1 MKKRI
6 LCILL
11 SVCMLLCYAP
21 TVAFADTVELMN
33 ALANAEELL
42 LPSCFDY
49 ELGGA
54 ENSVLYSFD
63 GSLFYA
69 VMGKTE
75 LNKGDNV
82 LISFNG
88 KDEYVDTNLYIF
100 KDGETGI
107 EKVKYVDNDN
117 GYDNGEIFMF
127 SVEET
132 GIYYIVLAG
141 YGDDDVGMCHAE
153 ISLESPED
161 INDVIEAAE
170 EITLPAQFDYDLG
183 SDNIINDSGY
193 YYYAKAVKTT
203 LEANDI
209 INIQFAS
216 KTESVDTKVYI
227 YYQNPVDLSF
237 TNVFS
242 NDNDLL
248 NKKGENAYFSATN
261 TGTYYIVL
269 RGHCA
274 LDTGLC
280 HVEISIKT
288 GKCVTL
294 DFTQET
300 VPVPGEGDLWSWD
313 ADTKTL
319 TLKDGF
325 EIIGIDDDAI
335 TLPEGATVS
344 VEGKAEILSVFN
356 SCIYATGSV
365 CIKGNGTETSFIKCF
380 NADDYDGIYVNGGI
394 CIENCSL
401 QIATGDDGI
410 YAKKGISVENCDL
423 RINANSEGLYARS
436 GEIKITDSVVN
447 IISESE
453 SIFCSNDDY
462 LYPSLSP
469 SEDPIVP
476 SPSPSE
482 DPIAPSPSPS
492 EDLIVPTPSP
502 SEDLVIQSQ
511 PDAVTISDVNA
522 PIYGDES
529 SDGDASVA
537 YKIIIKN
544 STLVLVSGDEA
555 IQSYYGDVE
564 ITDCIIDIDTTSD
577 EEGIDVSGGNIIIN
591 GARLIIKAKENALE
605 ANTVKLSDVV
615 FDLHTFGSY
624 DLIDIDDAT
633 GFSLPGTFRLYS
645 KSGDMLYEGEWKDE
659 LLNENNCLYVGET
672 QVYRAVT
679 VHTHTYDST
688 WTTDGGNHW
697 HECTNKW
704 CPDENKGIK
713 DKAPHGAED
722 DGDCTT
728 AVICECGYVITEAS
742 NGHEFGEWQPNGGNQ
757 EKRTCLH
764 DGCKAFETRSIQP
777 DTGDNSNIV
786 LLFAMLIGSFGILS
800 AVTAYK
806 KRRYSVK

>member
-21 TVAFADTVELMN
+21 TVAFADTVELMD

-42 LPSCFDY
+42 LPASFDY
-49 ELGGA
+49 ELGRA
-54 ENSVLYSFD
+54 ENSVLYNING
-63 GSLFYA
+63 GSFYA

-75 LNKGDNV
+75 FNKGDNV

-88 KDEYVDTNLYIF
+88 KDESVDTSLYIF

-107 EKVKYVDNDN
+107 EEVKYVDNDN
-117 GYDNGEIFMF
+117 VYDNGEIFMF

-141 YGDDDVGMCHAE
+141 YDDDDVGMCHAE

-161 INDVIEAAE
+161 INNVIEAAE

-183 SDNIINDSGY
+183 SDNIINDSDNYYTG

-216 KTESVDTKVYI
+216 KTESVDTEVYI

-248 NKKGENAYFSATN
+248 NKKGENAYFSAIN

-269 RGHCA
+269 RGRCA

-288 GKCVTL
+288 GKRGTL

-335 TLPEGATVS
+335 TLPDGATVYA
-344 VEGKAEILSVFN
+344 EGKAEILSVSH
-356 SCIYATGSV
+356 SCIYAIGSV
-365 CIKGNGTETSFIKCF
+365 CIKGNGTQNSFIECF
-380 NADDYDGIYVNGGI
+380 AADGDYEGIYVNGGI

-401 QIATGDDGI
+401 QIAAGDDGI

-423 RINANSEGLYARS
+423 QINANSEGLYACS

-447 IISESE
+447 IISERE
-453 SIFCSNDDY
+453 SIFCDNDDY
-462 LYPSLSP
+462 LYPSSAP

-476 SPSPSE
+476 S
-482 DPIAPSPSPS
+482 
-492 EDLIVPTPSP
+492 PSP

-529 SDGDASVA
+529 SDGDAAVA

-555 IQSYYGDVE
+555 IQNYYGDVE

-577 EEGIDVSGGNIIIN
+577 EEGIHSVDSNIIIN

-659 LLNENNCLYVGET
+659 LLDEDNCLYVGET
-672 QVYRAVT
+672 KVYHAVS
-679 VHTHTYDST
+679 VHVHTYDGT
-688 WTTDGGNHW
+688 WTTEDDNHW

-704 CPDENKGIK
+704 CPDANKGIK

-742 NGHEFGEWQPNGGNQ
+742 NGHEFGEWQPNGDNQ

-764 DGCKAFETRSIQP
+764 DGCKAFETRSAQP
-777 DTGDNSNIV
+777 DTGDNSNIA
-786 LLFAMLIGSFGILS
+786 LLFALLISSLGIFS